1 MPMQRNASELSTLR
15 QELKTVES
23 EQRQCVGPLL
33 ARLEAS
39 LCLSV
44 GPFDVGALE
53 RQLLPMI
60 RGFGGS
66 VRAQG
71 LPHRLGEL
79 DYGTLQLVMA
89 FASPESPDDV
99 EARRKWAAVLLLV
112 REEGQ

>member
-1 MPMQRNASELSTLR
+1 MPLR
-15 QELKTVES
+15 QDALCRELALIET
-23 EQRQCVGPLL
+23 QQQQQILPRIG
-33 ARLEAS
+33 RLEAS
-39 LCLSV
+39 LRLAV
-44 GPFDVGALE
+44 GPFDVAALE

-89 FASPESPDDV
+89 FASPESHDDV